1 MKKTLITIFSLAAFA
16 LASFASSPWQPAGET
31 IRTKWAD
38 EVNPSAPLP
47 EYPRPQMVRNNWLNL
62 NGLWDYA
69 ITPVDAECFTPEGK
83 ILVPFAVESSLSGVG
98 RQVGKNQALWY
109 ERTFDLPKGWKGK
122 DVLLHFGAVDW
133 KASVYVND
141 VLLAEHTGGY
151 APFTVDITSVVKAK
165 GNKLKVRV
173 WDATDDSWQ
182 PRGKQVNAPQ
192 SIWYTPVTGIW
203 QTVWLESVPKTHIDS
218 YYVVYDSKKG
228 YHTVSIDI
236 ANLQQN
242 DVVKFELLEGGI
254 AYSAEKPGSKVLS
267 DVEAC
272 SIDGGEDFA
281 MNFFIDDVN
290 LWSPDSPYLYGV
302 RISVIR
308 KGKVIDSVDGYT
320 ALREISVCKE
330 KGYSKRMALNG
341 KPLFHFGPLDQG
353 WWPDGL
359 YTAPTDEALH
369 YDIAKTKEWGFNM
382 IRKHIKVEPARWY
395 YWADV
400 EGILVWQDMPCI
412 GDYCKGVID
421 TREPEIAEG
430 QRNKWS
436 RDSFLDGTDCVVPQE
451 WKDNFYKEW
460 SEIIDAV
467 RCFQCIVVW
476 VPFNEAWGQFDTR
489 KVVDFT
495 REKDPTRL
503 INQSSGG
510 NFEFCGDIQ
519 DCHHYPQPAMNA
531 VEGKF
536 VNVLG
541 EYGGI
546 GYPVD
551 GHLWKKDKNWGY
563 GDVKHSQKELMDQ
576 YEAYAE
582 LLKHY
587 IWCGTAAA
595 VYTQTTDVEVEVNGI
610 MTYDR
615 IVKVDEAKFR
625 EINQSVI
632 NTPAK

>member
-1 MKKTLITIFSLAAFA
+1 MKKTLTTIFSLAAFA

-38 EVNPSAPLP
+38 EVNPLAPLP

-62 NGLWDYA
+62 NGMWDYA
-69 ITPVDAECFTPEGK
+69 ITPADAEGFTPEGK

-151 APFTVDITSVVKAK
+151 APFTVNVTSVVKAK
-165 GNKLKVRV
+165 GNKVKVRV

-203 QTVWLESVPKTHIDS
+203 QTVWLESVPNTHIDS
-218 YYVVYDSKKG
+218 YYVVYDSKRG
-228 YHTVSIDI
+228 NHTVSIDI
-236 ANLQQN
+236 ENLQQN

-254 AYSAEKPGSKVLS
+254 GYSAEKPGSKVVS

-272 SIDGGEDFA
+272 GGNGEDFI
-281 MNFFIDDVN
+281 MNFFTDDVN
-290 LWSPDSPYLYGV
+290 LWSPDNPYLYGV

-308 KGKVIDSVDGYT
+308 GGKVIDSVDGYT

-546 GYPVD
+546 GYPVE

>member
-1 MKKTLITIFSLAAFA
+1 MKKTLTTIFSLAAFA

-38 EVNPSAPLP
+38 EVNPSTPLP

-69 ITPVDAECFTPEGK
+69 ITPVDAEGFTPEGK

-165 GNKLKVRV
+165 GNRLKVRV